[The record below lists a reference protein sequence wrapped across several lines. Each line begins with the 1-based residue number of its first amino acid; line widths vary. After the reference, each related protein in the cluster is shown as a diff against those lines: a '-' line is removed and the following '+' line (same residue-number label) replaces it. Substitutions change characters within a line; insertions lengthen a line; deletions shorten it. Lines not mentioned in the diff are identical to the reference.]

1 LKRLIIEPVRLDIL
15 AKEQMGTERDGAMEA
30 LLDANPGLAKE
41 GSFVVAPRFV
51 EIPPTPEK
59 PTVPTVN
66 PWD

>member
-30 LLDANPGLAKE
+30 LLDVNPGLAKE
-41 GSFVVAPRFV
+41 GPFIVAPRFV
-51 EIPPTPEK
+51 EIAPTPEK
-59 PTVPTVN
+59 PPVPTVN

>member
-1 LKRLIIEPVRLDIL
+1 MKRLIIEPVRLDIL
-15 AKEQMGTERDGAMEA
+15 AMEQMGSERDGAIEA
-30 LLDANPGLAKE
+30 LLYANPGLAKE
-41 GSFVVAPRFV
+41 GPFIVAPRFV

>member
-15 AKEQMGTERDGAMEA
+15 AKEQMGTELDGAMEA
-30 LLDANPGLAKE
+30 LLDTNPGLAKE
-41 GSFVVAPRFV
+41 GPFVVAPRFV

-59 PTVPTVN
+59 PPVPTVY

>member
-15 AKEQMGTERDGAMEA
+15 AKEQMGTERDGALEA
-30 LLDANPGLAKE
+30 LLDANPGVAKE
-41 GSFVVAPRFV
+41 GPFVVAPRFV

-59 PTVPTVN
+59 PPVPTVN

>member
-15 AKEQMGTERDGAMEA
+15 AREQMGSERDGAMEA
-30 LLDANPGLAKE
+30 LLDASPGLARE
-41 GSFVVAPRFV
+41 GPFVVAPRFV
-51 EIPPTPEK
+51 EIPPTPSR